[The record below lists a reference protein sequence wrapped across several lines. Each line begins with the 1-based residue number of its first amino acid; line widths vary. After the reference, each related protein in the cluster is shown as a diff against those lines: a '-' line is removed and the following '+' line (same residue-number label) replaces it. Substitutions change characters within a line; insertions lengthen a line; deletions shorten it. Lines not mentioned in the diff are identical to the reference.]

1 MYSIKFHSDI
11 SEILSPHKCRQIMIS
26 DIMLIDNFLVFLEVE
41 KGYSPKT
48 IREYSYDL
56 QMFNGFNPDV
66 PIDKRSTTDLRK
78 FFLHLKREKEY
89 SPRSLH
95 RKICSLKS
103 FYRFLKKEA
112 YISTNPAEN
121 IESPKIPKSLPK
133 TISVEETMELL
144 KAPKNIRDQTALFL
158 LYSTGMRVSEL
169 SNLNVDHLDLDNRMI
184 RIVGGKGN
192 KDRLIPLP
200 EVVIPIVKEYLAN
213 RRSDITSSALILNRS
228 GQRLSTRSIQ
238 RLVKKYKEQLN
249 LQDKKITP
257 HTLRHA
263 FATHLLSNS
272 VDIRVIQELLGHA
285 SLSTTQLYTHVSVEH
300 LRKSYDLGHPLSEQ
314 KRDPASVFEG

>member
-1 MYSIKFHSDI
+1 MSSNF
-11 SEILSPHKCRQIMIS
+11 ET
-26 DIMLIDNFLVFLEVE
+26 MLIDDYLVWLEVE

-56 QMFNGFNPDV
+56 QMFNTFNNE
-66 PIDKRSTTDLRK
+66 RSIEMRTTTDLRR
-78 FFLHLKREKEY
+78 FFLHLKREKKY

-103 FYRFLKKEA
+103 FYKFLKKEA
-112 YISTNPAEN
+112 FISTNPAEN

-133 TISVEETMELL
+133 TISVEETLQLL
-144 KAPKNIRDQTALFL
+144 RTPDNIRDRTILFL
-158 LYSTGMRVSEL
+158 LYGTGMRVSEL
-169 SNLNVDHLDLDNRMI
+169 SNLNIDCVDLDNRML
-184 RIVGGKGN
+184 RIIGGKGN

-200 EVVIPIVKEYLAN
+200 DVLIPIIEEYMEN
-213 RRSDITSSALILNRS
+213 RRQDSLTSALILNRS
-228 GQRLSTRSIQ
+228 GDRLTSRSIQ
-238 RLVKKYKEQLN
+238 RLVKKYREQAD
-249 LQDKKITP
+249 LQDKKLTP

-263 FATHLLSNS
+263 FATHLLANS

-285 SLSTTQLYTHVSVEH
+285 SLSTTQLYTHVSLAH

-314 KRDPASVFEG
+314 NKEKAPIFDG

>member
-1 MYSIKFHSDI
+1 
-11 SEILSPHKCRQIMIS
+11 
-26 DIMLIDNFLVFLEVE
+26 MLIHDFLVFLEVE

-56 QMFNGFNPDV
+56 KMFQAFNLNIS
-66 PIDKRSTTDLRK
+66 IDKRSTTDLRR
-78 FFLHLKREKEY
+78 FFLHLKREKHY

-103 FYRFLKKEA
+103 FYKFLKKESF
-112 YISTNPAEN
+112 ISLNPAEN

-133 TISVEETMELL
+133 TITVEEAIQLL
-144 KAPKNIRDQTALFL
+144 KAPGPENIRDKLVLFL
-158 LYSTGMRVSEL
+158 LYGTGIRVSEL
-169 SNLNVDHLDLDNRMI
+169 SNLDVNDIDLDSTSRMI

-200 EVVIPIVKEYLAN
+200 EVIIPLIKEYFSLRQPKN
-213 RRSDITSSALILNRS
+213 GSSALILNRS
-228 GQRLSTRSIQ
+228 GVRLTSRSIQ
-238 RLVKKYKEQLN
+238 RLVKKYKQKAKL
-249 LQDKKITP
+249 DKKKLTP

-263 FATHLLSNS
+263 FATHLLANA

-285 SLSTTQLYTHVSVEH
+285 SLSTTQLYTHVSLDH
-300 LRKSYDLGHPLSEQ
+300 LRKSYDSGHPLSAGSLGQSAEIF
-314 KRDPASVFEG
+314 DS

>member
-1 MYSIKFHSDI
+1 
-11 SEILSPHKCRQIMIS
+11 
-26 DIMLIDNFLVFLEVE
+26 MLIDDFLIFLEVE

-56 QMFNGFNPDV
+56 KMFNSFNQNV
-66 PIDKRSTTDLRK
+66 PIDKRSTTDLRR
-78 FFLHLKREKEY
+78 FFLHLKRNKQY

-103 FYRFLKKEA
+103 FYKFLKKESF
-112 YISTNPAEN
+112 ISVNPAEN

-133 TISVEETMELL
+133 TISVEEAILLL
-144 KAPKNIRDQTALFL
+144 KAPGLENIRDKLVLFL
-158 LYSTGMRVSEL
+158 LYGTGIRVSEL
-169 SNLNVDHLDLDNRMI
+169 TNLNINDLELNNNDRMI

-200 EVVIPIVKEYLAN
+200 DVIIPLMKEYINLRKPKN
-213 RRSDITSSALILNRS
+213 GSTALILNRS
-228 GQRLSTRSIQ
+228 GVRLTARSIQ
-238 RLVKKYKEQLN
+238 RLVKKYQKKAN
-249 LQDKKITP
+249 LEDKKVTP

-263 FATHLLSNS
+263 FATHLLANA

-285 SLSTTQLYTHVSVEH
+285 SLSTTQLYTHVSLEH
-300 LRKSYDLGHPLSEQ
+300 LRKSYDLGHPLSTSTPDGSA
-314 KRDPASVFEG
+314 KVFDS